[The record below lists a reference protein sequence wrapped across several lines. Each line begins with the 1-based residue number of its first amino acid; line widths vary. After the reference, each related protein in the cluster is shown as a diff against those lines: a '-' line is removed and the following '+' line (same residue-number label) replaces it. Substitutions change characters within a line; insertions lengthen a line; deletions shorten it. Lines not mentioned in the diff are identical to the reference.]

1 MSCPQ
6 DDLKAYLLGEL
17 PEGDRRGVEAHLAA
31 CAACREE
38 LGRLRQTAEV
48 LRSVAD
54 EEIPHRIAFVSDKIF
69 EPRGW
74 ARFWN
79 SAPRLGFAS
88 AALLA
93 AAILAHALLRPAPS
107 VTPEQMAALESRVRA
122 EVLRNVEN
130 DLAPVVENF
139 QVIQKRAAVIYRA
152 SLEGGS
158 RP

>member
-17 PEGDRRGVEAHLAA
+17 PGADRGVVEAHLAA
-31 CAACREE
+31 CAACRQE
-38 LGRLRQTAEV
+38 LGRLRQTAEA
-48 LRSVAD
+48 LRSVPD

-74 ARFWN
+74 SRFWN

-88 AALLA
+88 AAILA
-93 AAILAHALLRPAPS
+93 AAILAHAWLRPAPA
-107 VTPEQMAALESRVRA
+107 VTAEQLAALESRVRA

-130 DLAPVVENF
+130 DLTPVVENF
-139 QVIQKRAAVIYRA
+139 QVIQKRAAVFYRA
-152 SLEGGS
+152 GLEGGS

>member
-1 MSCPQ
+1 MSCPH
-6 DDLKAYLLGEL
+6 DDLKAYLLREL
-17 PEGDRRGVEAHLAA
+17 AEADRRGVESHLAA
-31 CAACREE
+31 CAECREE
-38 LGRLRQTAEV
+38 LARLRRTAEA
-48 LRSVAD
+48 LRGLPE

-69 EPRGW
+69 EPGGW

-88 AALLA
+88 AAMLA
-93 AAILAHALLRPAPS
+93 AAILGHALLRPAPA

-122 EVLRNVEN
+122 EVLRTVEN
-130 DLAPVVENF
+130 DLTPVVENF
-139 QVIQKRAAVIYRA
+139 QVIQKRAAVFYRA